1 LASLREQL
9 GGSDKRPKVIE
20 DACHVLDQEVG
31 DKGGITGIA
40 IKGAYKLL
48 QGIKPGFV
56 PEVVDA
62 LLDDFL
68 DALDPLYQEA
78 AGKKQAP
85 GSAIKANPSR
95 AADALLAVTDRRA
108 REAKRQVVKSAY
120 DKLRGMAKKQ
130 VEAAGP
136 RLAGLLDRHAAPG

>member
-1 LASLREQL
+1 
-9 GGSDKRPKVIE
+9 
-20 DACHVLDQEVG
+20 LDQEVS

-68 DALDPLYQEA
+68 DALDPIYQDA
-78 AGKKQAP
+78 IAKKLSPGAGVK
-85 GSAIKANPSR
+85 SEPSR
-95 AADALLAVTDRRA
+95 AADALLSVTDRRA
-108 REAKRQVVKSAY
+108 LEAKRQVVRSAY

-130 VEAAGP
+130 VEAACP
-136 RLAGLLDRHAAPG
+136 RLAGLLDRHAAPA

>member
-9 GGSDKRPKVIE
+9 GTDKRAQVIQ
-20 DACHVLDQEVG
+20 DACRVLDQEVS

-68 DALDPLYQEA
+68 DALDPIYQDA
-78 AGKKQAP
+78 IAKKLSPGAGVK
-85 GSAIKANPSR
+85 SEPSR
-95 AADALLAVTDRRA
+95 AADALLSVTDRRA
-108 REAKRQVVKSAY
+108 LEAKRQVVRSAY

-130 VEAAGP
+130 VEAACP
-136 RLAGLLDRHAAPG
+136 RLAGLLDRHAAPA